1 MKGVLKR
8 GTFSTQE
15 KEKREEAEK
24 KKGILG
30 ERIGKLDGEEKAGY
44 SEKKGRR
51 GGK

>member
-24 KKGILG
+24 KKKRILG
-30 ERIGKLDGEEKAGY
+30 ERIGKLDREEKAGY

-51 GGK
+51 